1 MSYRFTCRTAPF
13 LSAVLPSFLS
23 SAPAAAAAAAAARA
37 LAPGV
42 VILLPNVTVSSR
54 WLALAEEEDF
64 SDAAGLGVAAEG
76 VLVPALDVLAD
87 GVLALDVRGPEGALL
102 AADSLAPNITVS
114 SASERQGVTR
124 EAL

>member
-1 MSYRFTCRTAPF
+1 MSCRFTCRTAPF
-13 LSAVLPSFLS
+13 LSAVLPSLLS
-23 SAPAAAAAAAAARA
+23 SALAAAAAARA

-54 WLALAEEEDF
+54 WLSLAEEDF

-76 VLVPALDVLAD
+76 VLV
-87 GVLALDVRGPEGALL
+87 LDVRGPGPEGALL

-114 SASERQGVTR
+114 SASVRHGVTR

>member
-23 SAPAAAAAAAAARA
+23 SAPAAAAAAAARA

-54 WLALAEEEDF
+54 WLSLAEEDF
-64 SDAAGLGVAAEG
+64 SDAAG
-76 VLVPALDVLAD
+76 VLVPV
-87 GVLALDVRGPEGALL
+87 LDVRGPEGALL

>member
-1 MSYRFTCRTAPF
+1 MSCRFTCRTAPF
-13 LSAVLPSFLS
+13 LSAVLPSLLS
-23 SAPAAAAAAAAARA
+23 SAPAAAAAARA

-54 WLALAEEEDF
+54 WLSLAEEDF
-64 SDAAGLGVAAEG
+64 SDAAG
-76 VLVPALDVLAD
+76 VLVPV
-87 GVLALDVRGPEGALL
+87 LDVRGPEGALL

-114 SASERQGVTR
+114 SASVRHGVTR